1 MINARIRS
9 FSFSGIEARPVW
21 VEVQISTGLPS
32 FQIVGLPNKT
42 VGEARERVRASF
54 ASVGLSLPPK
64 RIVVNLVPADLLKEG
79 SHFDLPIALALLVAM
94 GIIPPEQITEFA
106 ALGELSLNS
115 SLHPVAGVLSA
126 AIEAASM
133 TLGLICPHAQGEE
146 ALCGGNIPVLA
157 ATNLLELVNH
167 FNGAQ
172 VLPQPVFSSPETE
185 AHSEK
190 LPDLSDVRGME
201 TGRRALEIA
210 AAGGHSLLF
219 SGPPGAGKSMLAACL
234 PSLLPDL
241 TAQESLEVSRIY
253 SAAGLLQGG
262 RPLRR
267 PPVRDPHHSASQ
279 AALTGGGMKA
289 APGEISLAHHG
300 VLFLDELPEFSRTV
314 LEALRQPLETG
325 RISIARATA
334 HVTYPARFQLVAA
347 MNPCRCGYMG
357 DAEKECRKAPR
368 CAEDYMARLSGPL
381 LDRIDLFVAFNPF
394 IPLDYMARPAGESSA
409 AVAQRVLAARK
420 RQQVRQDDVKNA
432 EAKPENMN
440 MSADAEATAQKI
452 AARFH
457 FSARGYTRM
466 IRIAR
471 TIADL
476 ACAENIG
483 PPHIAEAAI
492 YRSRSG
498 S

>member
-190 LPDLSDVRGME
+190 FPDLSDVRGME

-394 IPLDYMARPAGESSA
+394 TPLDYMARPAGESSA

-432 EAKPENMN
+432 EAKPENMS

>member
-210 AAGGHSLLF
+210 AAGGHSILF

-394 IPLDYMARPAGESSA
+394 TPLDYMARPAGESSA

>member
-133 TLGLICPHAQGEE
+133 ALGLICPHAQGEE

-394 IPLDYMARPAGESSA
+394 TPLDYMARPAGESSA

-432 EAKPENMN
+432 EAKPENMS

-457 FSARGYTRM
+457 FSARGYARM

-492 YRSRSG
+492 YRLRSG

>member
-21 VEVQISTGLPS
+21 VEVQISTGLTS
-32 FQIVGLPNKT
+32 FQIVGLPNKA

-185 AHSEK
+185 VHSEK

-289 APGEISLAHHG
+289 APGEISLAIH
-300 VLFLDELPEFSRTV
+300 S
-314 LEALRQPLETG
+314 ALL
-325 RISIARATA
+325 
-334 HVTYPARFQLVAA
+334 
-347 MNPCRCGYMG
+347 
-357 DAEKECRKAPR
+357 
-368 CAEDYMARLSGPL
+368 LS
-381 LDRIDLFVAFNPF
+381 
-394 IPLDYMARPAGESSA
+394 
-409 AVAQRVLAARK
+409 
-420 RQQVRQDDVKNA
+420 
-432 EAKPENMN
+432 
-440 MSADAEATAQKI
+440 
-452 AARFH
+452 
-457 FSARGYTRM
+457 
-466 IRIAR
+466 
-471 TIADL
+471 
-476 ACAENIG
+476 
-483 PPHIAEAAI
+483 
-492 YRSRSG
+492 
-498 S
+498 

>member
-394 IPLDYMARPAGESSA
+394 TPLDYMVRPAGESSA

-432 EAKPENMN
+432 EAKPENMS

>member
-133 TLGLICPHAQGEE
+133 ALGLICPHAQGEE

-394 IPLDYMARPAGESSA
+394 TPLDYMARPAGESSA

>member
-146 ALCGGNIPVLA
+146 SLCGGNIPVLA

-394 IPLDYMARPAGESSA
+394 TPLDYMARPAGESSA